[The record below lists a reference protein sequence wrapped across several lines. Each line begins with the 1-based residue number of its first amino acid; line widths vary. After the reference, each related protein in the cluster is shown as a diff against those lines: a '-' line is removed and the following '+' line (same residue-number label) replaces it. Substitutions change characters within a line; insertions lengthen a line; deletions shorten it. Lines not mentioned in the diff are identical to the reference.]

1 VLYLI
6 CITIG
11 TGGKTIKVYS
21 HDNLGAGDMK
31 IYKLSKRPL
40 ALIYALLG
48 AILFFIR
55 FALNLVLDLVEKYAH
70 IHSNFADYYVLLP
83 LWVIAA
89 LFAVLVLPFY
99 FHKARYTVSD
109 KEITAKSGLFI
120 TSKQFMLTSSV
131 KSVTCIL
138 LPLGRLTGM
147 NFIILN
153 ALGSRLVIPFLGRRD
168 AEEIAN
174 LVNNSIRSR
183 IDE

>member
-1 VLYLI
+1 M
-6 CITIG
+6 
-11 TGGKTIKVYS
+11 GKTIKVYIY
-21 HDNLGAGDMK
+21 HNLGAEDMK

-48 AILFFIR
+48 AILFFFF
-55 FALNLVLDLVEKYAH
+55 FALNLVLDLIEKYAH

-83 LWVIAA
+83 LWVVAA
-89 LFAVLVLPFY
+89 LLAVLVLPFY
-99 FHKARYTVSD
+99 FHKASYTVSD
-109 KEITAKSGLFI
+109 KEITAKSGLLI

-153 ALGSRLVIPFLGRRD
+153 ALGSRLVIPFLNRRD
-168 AEEIAN
+168 AEEIMN

-183 IDE
+183 IE